1 MSNFDNLEIA
11 VDNLRESYNAFMQG
25 RNDISADKPDGQE
38 FSVQDACEIVE
49 EFLDVFEQVRHNREK
64 FVRRIS
70 EIDNAVSQI
79 NTVSNYFASGDSVQ
93 ISGQIDRIIFYIR
106 IFENLLM
113 EKMNNVRYAQISDME
128 DVLRELRQYHSA
140 AKQISSKLQE
150 RDAEIRK
157 QHESVQQK
165 ANQLDEDIAKN
176 TSTMQDLVN
185 LITQAQQNA
194 EQVKAICDGAQGNQ
208 KVIEQFTKLINE
220 RQNKIS
226 EQNVATDNYETKL
239 NDFSKEYESLISDY
253 KSKHDSS
260 FSEIKTLIKQA
271 ETALKHAAAA
281 GLSGAF
287 IQRKKELSNKHVKG
301 FWLFILL
308 CASAGAI
315 WLGWEAIKVIGES
328 GNSGI
333 GVLVRALI
341 LFVALGVATFAG
353 NQYAK
358 NKTVEEDY
366 AYKAALIA
374 SYPGLVKEFGEADEE
389 LRKQYVHKL
398 LNEVLQDPQRKR
410 KESKPIISRFNPEND
425 K

>member
-1 MSNFDNLEIA
+1 MSNFENLEIA
-11 VDNLRESYNAFMQG
+11 VDKLRESYNAFKQG
-25 RNDISADKPDGQE
+25 GNDISADKPDGQE

-49 EFLDVFEQVRHNREK
+49 EFLDVFKQVRHNRKK

-70 EIDNAVSQI
+70 EIDDAVSQI

-113 EKMNNVRYAQISDME
+113 EKMNNVRHAQTSDME
-128 DVLRELRQYHSA
+128 NVLRELRQYHFTA
-140 AKQISSKLQE
+140 NQISSKLQE
-150 RDAEIRK
+150 RDAEIKK

-176 TSTMQDLVN
+176 TSTTQDLEN

-239 NDFSKEYESLISDY
+239 DDFSKEHESLISYY

-287 IQRKKELSNKHVKG
+287 IQRKEELSYKRVKG

-374 SYPGLVKEFGEADEE
+374 SYPGLAKEFGEADEE

>member
-1 MSNFDNLEIA
+1 MSNFENLEIA
-11 VDNLRESYNAFMQG
+11 VDKLRESYNAFKQG
-25 RNDISADKPDGQE
+25 GNDISADKPDGQE
-38 FSVQDACEIVE
+38 FSVRDACEIVE

-70 EIDNAVSQI
+70 KIDNAVSHI

-93 ISGQIDRIIFYIR
+93 ISGQIHRIIFYIR

-113 EKMNNVRYAQISDME
+113 EN
-128 DVLRELRQYHSA
+128 VLRELRQYHSA
-140 AKQISSKLQE
+140 ANQISSKLQE
-150 RDAEIRK
+150 RDAEIKK

-176 TSTMQDLVN
+176 TSTTQDLEN

-194 EQVKAICDGAQGNQ
+194 EQVKAICDDAQGNQ

-226 EQNVATDNYETKL
+226 EQNVATDDYKTKL
-239 NDFSKEYESLISDY
+239 DDFSKEHESLISDY
-253 KSKHDSS
+253 KSMQDSS
-260 FSEIKTLIKQA
+260 FSQTNTLIKQA

-287 IQRKKELSNKHVKG
+287 IQRKEELSNKHVKG

-333 GVLVRALI
+333 GALVRALI

-374 SYPGLVKEFGEADEE
+374 SYPGLAKEFGEADEE